1 MDNKVLPL
9 HLSKYLYRSSWT
21 ILGSITFALR
31 YNHYDLA
38 FISILSLITSLLY
51 WKDPIQKSFQQKLDR
66 ITIRSSFLYV
76 LYRASKQW
84 ESIMIVDQQYYLFL
98 MGFGIFLYISAKV
111 ISKFKSVSLYS
122 CPLHFLFHIVANLS
136 NMFIFSKLSSSV
148 HNIK

>member
-21 ILGSITFALR
+21 ILGSVMFALR

-38 FISILSLITSLLY
+38 FISILSLMTSLLY
-51 WKDPIQKSFQQKLDR
+51 WKDPIQKSYQQKLDR
-66 ITIRSSFLYV
+66 ITIRSSFIYV

-136 NMFIFSKLSSSV
+136 NMFLFSKLRSSV
-148 HNIK
+148 NYIK